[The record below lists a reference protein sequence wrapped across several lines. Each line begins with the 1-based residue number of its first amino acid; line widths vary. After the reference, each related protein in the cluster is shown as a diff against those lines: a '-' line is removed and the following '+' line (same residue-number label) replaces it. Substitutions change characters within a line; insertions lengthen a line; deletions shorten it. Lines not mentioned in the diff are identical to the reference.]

1 MSVTVTSC
9 TFQKEWTGKDGK
21 TGKIYD
27 VVLSDGGKGQSFS
40 EIPTGTPKED
50 LEITPNG
57 SYPDKIKLIKK
68 NGFANGVARKSTNE
82 SFALS
87 YAKDVVVAML
97 PNMDKG
103 LKSSDIAKVTTAVAD
118 TFYNWLEAKKK

>member
-1 MSVTVTSC
+1 MITVTECKFLKDYTS
-9 TFQKEWTGKDGK
+9 KDGK

-40 EIPTGTPKED
+40 EIPTGTPKEE

-57 SYPDKIKLIKK
+57 NYPDKIKMIKK
-68 NGFANGVARKSTNE
+68 NGYSGGAKAKAGNE

-87 YAKDVVVAML
+87 YSKDWAIAQLAHGKDVKTEDILKIA
-97 PNMDKG
+97 DKFF
-103 LKSSDIAKVTTAVAD
+103 D
-118 TFYNWLEAKKK
+118 WLENKKK